1 MKKFKII
8 PQADDSELS
17 FQMTGEME
25 LLPFLLEALS
35 DRGRNSVKSIL
46 SRGQVSINEI
56 VSTQHD
62 EQLYKNDV
70 VKIMKNQVAKRK
82 ERLIGLDI
90 LYEDNH
96 LIVINKSA
104 GLLSIATNKG
114 RELTAHGELMKYVR
128 DKDKQNRIYVVH
140 RLDRDTSG
148 VMMFAKSK
156 SIQQTLQNAWEDI
169 ATERTYVALVHG
181 KVKQEKGYVS
191 SWLKENKAFHV
202 YSSQKK
208 NDGLYAMTL
217 YNVIRKNRDYS
228 LLNVELKTG
237 RKNQI
242 RVHMQDLG
250 HPVVGDKRYGGK
262 GNPIK
267 RLGLHAQVLEFMHP
281 VKQEK
286 MRFEVETPSIFY
298 TKVPS

>member
-8 PQADDSELS
+8 PQTDDSELT
-17 FQMTGEME
+17 FEITDEIQ
-25 LLPFLLEALS
+25 LLPFLLDALAS
-35 DRGRNSVKSIL
+35 RGRNSVKSIL
-46 SRGQVSINEI
+46 SRGQVSVNNI
-56 VSTQHD
+56 VSTQHND
-62 EQLYKNDV
+62 QLSQGDV
-70 VKIMKNQVAKRK
+70 VRILKNQVAKRK

-90 LYEDNH
+90 IYEDSH
-96 LIVINKSA
+96 IIVINKSA
-104 GLLSIATNKG
+104 GLLSVATNKG
-114 RELTAHGELMKYVR
+114 KELTAHGELMKYVR

-148 VMMFAKSK
+148 VMMFAKNK
-156 SIQQTLQNAWEDI
+156 SIQERLQNAWDEMVT
-169 ATERTYVALVHG
+169 ARTYIALVHG

-202 YSSQKK
+202 YSTQNK

-217 YNVIRKNRDYS
+217 YNVIRKNRDFS
-228 LLNVELKTG
+228 LLQVELKTG

-242 RVHMQDLG
+242 RVHMQDMG
-250 HPVVGDKRYGGK
+250 HPVVGDKKYGGR

-267 RLGLHAQVLEFMHP
+267 RLGLHAKKLEFMHP
-281 VKQEK
+281 VKKEK
-286 MRFEVETPSIFY
+286 MSFEAETPSIFY

>member
-1 MKKFKII
+1 MKKFKIL
-8 PQADDSELS
+8 PQADNSELT
-17 FQMTGEME
+17 FKITDDIL

-46 SRGQVSINEI
+46 SRGQVTINEM

-62 EQLYKNDV
+62 EELHKGDIIR
-70 VKIMKNQVAKRK
+70 IMKNQVAKRK

-90 LYEDNH
+90 MYEDNQI
-96 LIVINKSA
+96 IVVNKSA
-104 GLLSIATNKG
+104 GLLSVATNKG
-114 RELTAHGELMKYVR
+114 REITAHGELMKYVR

-148 VMMFAKSK
+148 VMMFAKTK
-156 SIQQTLQNAWEDI
+156 SIQTILQNAWDEMV
-169 ATERTYVALVHG
+169 TERSYVALVHG

-202 YSSQKK
+202 YSTQQK

-217 YNVIRKNRDYS
+217 YDVIRKNRDFS

-242 RVHMQDLG
+242 RVHMQDMG
-250 HPVVGDKRYGGK
+250 HPVVGDKKYGGR

-267 RLGLHAQVLEFMHP
+267 RLGLHAQALEFMHP
-281 VKQEK
+281 VKKEK
-286 MRFEVETPSIFY
+286 MRFEAETPSIFY